1 MKIQDIFKDYA
12 VMMDCVPLSTSEIGY
27 AYLNN
32 CDTGIWVITFNYK
45 HSSISQEGVTVSQ
58 LLQVFDQYSSCF
70 HTMQE
75 TYTKQLPDIIETL
88 KKLDANQIIK
98 F

>member
-1 MKIQDIFKDYA
+1 MRIQDILKNYA
-12 VMMDCVPLSTSEIGY
+12 IMMDCVPLSTSEIGF

-45 HSSISQEGVTVSQ
+45 HSSVSQEGVTIAQ
-58 LLQVFDQYSSCF
+58 LIQVFTQYSSCY

-75 TYTKQLPDIIETL
+75 MYTKQLPNILELL
-88 KKLDANQIIK
+88 KQLDPNQIIS